1 MRIIPFFS
9 KKHTEQSE
17 QKSDPLPLNSADLY
31 ALLAGGNRS
40 VSGVGVNQQ
49 VALSYVTVWACVRLL
64 AESIAQLPVH
74 LYRKHTDGTKV
85 RITDHPLS
93 DILSFQPNSWQ
104 TAFEYVE
111 FLVSALCLRGNNY
124 AYINRVS
131 GRNGEIIK
139 ELIPFAPQSVAITQ
153 NSDYSLIY
161 SVSDRGKVEKFP
173 AEKVHHIRGLSL
185 DGFSGVSPITYQRDA
200 IGLGIA
206 AQSHGGYVFKNEAR
220 PAGILEHPG
229 TLKEE
234 ARKNLKRE
242 WEQTYG
248 GSGTAGTAVLWE
260 GLKFHGIS
268 MSNEDAQYLETRAFQ
283 RAEICS
289 IFRVPPHMIGDL
301 TKSSFSNITQQSLE
315 FVKYTILPW
324 VRRIES
330 AISRDL
336 LTPKE
341 RAQGFFAEF
350 MVAGLERAD
359 IEQRYRSYNIGI
371 NSGILSPN
379 ECRMMENR
387 NKRPG
392 GDIYL
397 APLNMVDSTNGMPS
411 AESQGGEEEQ
421 NKGINFNLVPITA
434 GNKASAQDEYLS
446 EHMLARER
454 LRSDFAPR
462 YLVRAKAMV
471 KHEIAEIRQRVASGM
486 PLPHAIVAAYADMP
500 AWIKGQFADLVREY
514 AIKVRDASLLE
525 AGAGALDTFVF
536 SEFIDQLLDGLAT
549 GHSYD
554 GHNQLMALIND
565 QLIDDS
571 QAAVEAR
578 MEEWAATRADKF
590 AGREPV
596 EHESAISRFVW
607 AAVGVTA
614 LKWQTRGNKTCP
626 FCAALNGK
634 IVGIDKPFL
643 EPGAFEPPGHE
654 QSALKVRGPRLHA
667 PIHRGC
673 VCMIVPVTE

>member
-1 MRIIPFFS
+1 MILTLSFDAFNKDLDKRVKRDDGSEIWIASYIPSPTTPSNPDPPDETANLFANITGNTNLKAGYSRTYSVNFTD
-9 KKHTEQSE
+9 KDGAPLEDVDFE
-17 QKSDPLPLNSADLY
+17 WNVESDFTDEISQ
-31 ALLAGGNRS
+31 S
-40 VSGVGVNQQ
+40 VSGNTIKLSVG
-49 VALSYVTVWACVRLL
+49 
-64 AESIAQLPVH
+64 
-74 LYRKHTDGTKV
+74 D
-85 RITDHPLS
+85 D
-93 DILSFQPNSWQ
+93 
-104 TAFEYVE
+104 
-111 FLVSALCLRGNNY
+111 
-124 AYINRVS
+124 
-131 GRNGEIIK
+131 
-139 ELIPFAPQSVAITQ
+139 
-153 NSDYSLIY
+153 SLIGESFLL
-161 SVSDRGKVEKFP
+161 SVLVDGEK
-173 AEKVHHIRGLSL
+173 
-185 DGFSGVSPITYQRDA
+185 
-200 IGLGIA
+200 LG
-206 AQSHGGYVFKNEAR
+206 
-220 PAGILEHPG
+220 
-229 TLKEE
+229 
-234 ARKNLKRE
+234 
-242 WEQTYG
+242 
-248 GSGTAGTAVLWE
+248 
-260 GLKFHGIS
+260 
-268 MSNEDAQYLETRAFQ
+268 
-283 RAEICS
+283 
-289 IFRVPPHMIGDL
+289 
-301 TKSSFSNITQQSLE
+301 
-315 FVKYTILPW
+315 
-324 VRRIES
+324 
-330 AISRDL
+330 
-336 LTPKE
+336 
-341 RAQGFFAEF
+341 
-350 MVAGLERAD
+350 D

-500 AWIKGQFADLVREY
+500 AWIKDQFADLVREY